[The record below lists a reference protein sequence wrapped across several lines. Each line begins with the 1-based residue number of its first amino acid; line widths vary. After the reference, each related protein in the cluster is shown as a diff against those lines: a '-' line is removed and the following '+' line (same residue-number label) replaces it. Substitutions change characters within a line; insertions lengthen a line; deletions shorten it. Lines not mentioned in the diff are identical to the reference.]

1 MNTQCLIGFYN
12 LLGFETLVEKSTV
25 LKEDNSNYYSIAKC
39 LWHSLWSNSETT
51 NETFEQRRK
60 IIEIF
65 YILIKN
71 DLNVLKWL
79 FESIGESFKANKLD
93 NPTNSFLISLEIIET
108 LSSFYSADK
117 EITLNDLPV
126 FVLDTFESYIQDLT
140 NNNLECLSRF
150 FDCMRLTFQ
159 NLNKVDKRFN
169 KMDQIVETLLEL
181 VVQNNSDLFSN
192 SEIILKAS
200 FIFKVYAVK
209 FVKLN
214 LNI

>member
-1 MNTQCLIGFYN
+1 M
-12 LLGFETLVEKSTV
+12 
-25 LKEDNSNYYSIAKC
+25 
-39 LWHSLWSNSETT
+39 
-51 NETFEQRRK
+51 
-60 IIEIF
+60 
-65 YILIKN
+65 
-71 DLNVLKWL
+71 
-79 FESIGESFKANKLD
+79 
-93 NPTNSFLISLEIIET
+93 ISLEIIET

-169 KMDQIVETLLEL
+169 KMDQIVITLLEL

>member
-1 MNTQCLIGFYN
+1 MIGFYN
-12 LLGFETLVEKSTV
+12 LLSFETLVEKSTV
-25 LKEDNSNYYSIAKC
+25 LKDDNSNYYSIAKC

>member
-1 MNTQCLIGFYN
+1 MIGFYN
-12 LLGFETLVEKSTV
+12 LLSFETLVEKSTV
-25 LKEDNSNYYSIAKC
+25 LKDDNSNYYSIAKC

-93 NPTNSFLISLEIIET
+93 KPTNSFLISLEIIET

-169 KMDQIVETLLEL
+169 KMDQIVEILLEL